1 MSYNMSKSVH
11 FFADEDLIDEYKL
24 ICIDN
29 DINVKDLSTLLV
41 KFVIRKNSVTD
52 NLIYY
57 LENE

>member
-1 MSYNMSKSVH
+1 MSKSVH